1 MSSLEQIVRP
11 FADIGTEP
19 IKGVA
24 SIPLP
29 STNVTLVITGGA
41 AVSGGSFSYSYSFSN
56 YADAHESEL
65 FPDGTVYSV
74 VQPDFYV
81 NTTFA

>member
-24 SIPLP
+24 SVPLP
-29 STNVTLVITGGA
+29 STNVTLV
-41 AVSGGSFSYSYSFSN
+41 VSGGGSVVSGSISYSYSFSN
-56 YADAHESEL
+56 YADAKESEL
-65 FPDGTVYSV
+65 QADGTPFSG
-74 VQPDFYV
+74 
-81 NTTFA
+81 